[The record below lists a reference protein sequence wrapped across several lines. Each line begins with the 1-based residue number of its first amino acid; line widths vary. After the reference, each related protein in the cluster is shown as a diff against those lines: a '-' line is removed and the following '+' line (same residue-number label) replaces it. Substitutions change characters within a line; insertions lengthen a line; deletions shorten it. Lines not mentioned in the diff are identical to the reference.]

1 MLFKELFLAL
11 IGFGKCKRLQRV
23 QPFIVYIDV
32 YYYSIVISCVGIFVT
47 LPHSTVNVPVRYK
60 LPIPV

>member
-32 YYYSIVISCVGIFVT
+32 YY
-47 LPHSTVNVPVRYK
+47 
-60 LPIPV
+60 